1 MSLSG
6 RRTSPLQLTLTPAQ
20 IDWQPDTLTWLI
32 DGNIVRTLKKSDTV
46 NPAGVAL
53 YPTTPARIQIRYNPL
68 LILSLDRT
76 DVRAPAPAYGPPVPQ
91 HLPKVLFN
99 GPEA

>member
-1 MSLSG
+1 MNSS
-6 RRTSPLQLTLTPAQ
+6 LQLTLTLAQ
-20 IDWQPDTLTWLI
+20 IDWQVDTLTWLI
-32 DGNIVRTLKKSDTV
+32 DGNIVRTVKKSDTI

-68 LILSLDRT
+68 LILSPGGT
-76 DVRAPAPAYGPPVPQ
+76 DVRVPTPAYGLPVSQ
-91 HLPKVLFN
+91 DLPKVLFN